1 MEDIIYIA
9 CDDSGV
15 ELKSAIIGYLKE
27 KGYAYLDCGSGEE
40 PSRYPYYA
48 AKVAAAVSSGKI
60 KRGILLCGSGVG
72 ISIAANKFKGVR
84 AALISDAYSARLTR
98 RHNDSNILCLGGRM
112 LGRWTALEIVDVWL
126 NTAYD
131 GGHHQPSLDLLA
143 ELENVTM
150 TGDIWCPEQI
160 PYPAFD
166 WDPNQSL

>member
-15 ELKSAIIGYLKE
+15 ELKNAIIGYLE
-27 KGYAYLDCGSGEE
+27 DKGLPYLDCGSGEE

-48 AKVAAAVSSGKI
+48 AKVASAISSGKI

-84 AALISDAYSARLTR
+84 AALISDSYSARLTR
-98 RHNDSNILCLGGRM
+98 RHNDSNILCLGGRL

-126 NTAYD
+126 NTEYD

-150 TGDIWCPEQI
+150 TGEVWCPEEI
-160 PYPAFD
+160 PYPEFE
-166 WDPNQSL
+166 WNSWQSL